1 MNLFGWFKK
10 REPDSD
16 DREYVSGPSL
26 SRRAVDSCDEPMDS
40 FFSIRISHDLRILG
54 GRKARMMGLSL
65 GEYMRFLLAQAVDD
79 DEDTMP
85 EIANRNV
92 SRKGGT
98 Q

>member
-1 MNLFGWFKK
+1 MSLFGWFKK
-10 REPDSD
+10 RESDSD
-16 DREYVSGPSL
+16 GREYVSDPSL

-40 FFSIRISHDLRILG
+40 FFSMRITNDLRILG

-79 DEDTMP
+79 DEDTVP
-85 EIANRNV
+85 NRIDRNV